1 MLMVKIG
8 TSAALLGI
16 ASLGFANTLGV
27 PGRDYVA
34 NEILV
39 KYRPGRSGTI
49 SRLGLPG
56 RVVETIP
63 QLNVARV
70 RLHPGMT
77 VERAVRSVNRG
88 GQFEYAE
95 PNYKKELIQVRPNDP
110 RYSEQYFLPKIAM
123 EQAWA
128 RVLGSAT
135 VKVAVVDTGTNLEH
149 EDLKPVIAPGGRDF
163 SDNDNDPND
172 YQGHGSHVSGIAG
185 AATNNALGV
194 AGVGYGV
201 RILPLKIFPNATN
214 AVSAAAL
221 VYAADQGCKVISMS
235 YGSYGRGATEEAAVN
250 YAWSK
255 GVVLVGGAAND
266 NITNEFYP
274 GAFPNVI
281 AVGSTQQEDRK
292 SDFSN
297 WGQWVDVAAPGSNI
311 MSTYFGS
318 TTAYQYSSGT
328 SMATPVVAGAA
339 AILFSWSPTA
349 SNADV
354 RRALEISTDPVVG
367 INPGTGRPWFANGR
381 INVNRALD
389 SLRPPI
395 AFEDTPDWVTVFTNG
410 TAEGTAPLGFVDGT
424 TFAPSLSASDN
435 SKFTIGS
442 VNVKGVGQIASMAAR
457 VPLLEPGD
465 TIVGGNVRLQG
476 TTTSLNTTSVIVYM
490 LNFETNRYDR
500 IGTTVLNGNDQLVPL
515 PKNFGAYVDSQNRAT
530 VVVRSILP
538 SRLARSPYAAHFD
551 LLTIEGSSVQ

>member
-1 MLMVKIG
+1 MFTLKIG
-8 TSAALLGI
+8 ASALLLGI
-16 ASLGFANTLGV
+16 ACVGFASEFGI

-49 SRLGLPG
+49 SRLALPG

-63 QLNVARV
+63 SLNVARV
-70 RLHPGMT
+70 RLLPGMS
-77 VERAVRSVNRG
+77 VDRAIRSVNRG

-95 PNYKKELIQVRPNDP
+95 PNFKKQLIQIRPNDP
-110 RYSEQYFLPKIAM
+110 RYAEQYFLPKIAM

-135 VKVAVVDTGTNLEH
+135 VKVAVVDTGVNLEH
-149 EDLKPVIAPGGRDF
+149 EDLKPVIAAGGRDF
-163 SDNDNDPND
+163 SDNDNDASD
-172 YQGHGSHVSGIAG
+172 YQGHGSHCAGIAG
-185 AATNNALGV
+185 AATNNGLGV
-194 AGVGYGV
+194 AGVGYGI
-201 RILPLKIFPNATN
+201 RILPLKIFPNATDS
-214 AVSAAAL
+214 VSAAAL
-221 VYAADQGCKVISMS
+221 VYAADQGCRVISMS
-235 YGSYGRGATEEAAVN
+235 YGSYGKSATEEAAVN

-266 NITNEFYP
+266 NITNMFYP

-281 AVGSTQQEDRK
+281 AVGSTQQQDRK

-318 TTAYQYSSGT
+318 PTAYQFSSGT

-339 AILFSWSPTA
+339 AILASWSPT
-349 SNADV
+349 STNADI
-354 RRALEISTDPVVG
+354 RRALEISTDSVVG
-367 INPGTGRPWFANGR
+367 INPGTGQPWFANGR
-381 INVNRALD
+381 INVDRALD

-395 AFEDTPDWVTVFTNG
+395 AFEDVPDWVTVFTNG
-410 TAEGTAPLGFVDGT
+410 SAEGTAPGGFVSGA
-424 TFAPSLSASDN
+424 TFASALADSDN
-435 SKFTIGS
+435 SKFTVGS
-442 VNVKGVGQIASMAAR
+442 VSVKGIGQIASMAAR
-457 VPLLEPGD
+457 VPLLEPGS
-465 TIVGGNVRLQG
+465 TIVSGNIRLQG
-476 TTTSLNTTSVIVYM
+476 STTSLNTTSVIVYM
-490 LNFETNRYDR
+490 LNHETNRYDR
-500 IGTTVLNGNDQLVPL
+500 IGSTVLNGNEQLIAL
-515 PKNFGAYVDSQNRAT
+515 PKNFGAYVDTQNRAT

-551 LLTIEGSSVQ
+551 LLKIEGASVQ